1 MQKGLTAEDYGII
14 IIPLLASVH
23 KEMIV
28 RLNVELC
35 KESWSTC
42 EVMNV

>member
-1 MQKGLTAEDYGII
+1 M

-28 RLNVELC
+28 SLNVELC
-35 KESWSTC
+35 KEGWSTC

>member
-1 MQKGLTAEDYGII
+1 M

-28 RLNVELC
+28 SLDVELC
-35 KESWSTC
+35 KEDWSTC